1 MEGRL
6 HDAKRNDRAEVGLEV
21 LSKSRRDWV
30 ARFRDIW
37 GSKVQEVRD
46 EGVLRILRFDTYKPI
61 SNLTGFRPIFAPH
74 GLRPR
79 GRTRVGSRGKQ
90 HRQAST

>member
-21 LSKSRRDWV
+21 LSKNCRDWV
-30 ARFRDIW
+30 ARFRDRW

-46 EGVLRILRFDTYKPI
+46 AGVLRILRFDT
-61 SNLTGFRPIFAPH
+61 
-74 GLRPR
+74 
-79 GRTRVGSRGKQ
+79 
-90 HRQAST
+90 